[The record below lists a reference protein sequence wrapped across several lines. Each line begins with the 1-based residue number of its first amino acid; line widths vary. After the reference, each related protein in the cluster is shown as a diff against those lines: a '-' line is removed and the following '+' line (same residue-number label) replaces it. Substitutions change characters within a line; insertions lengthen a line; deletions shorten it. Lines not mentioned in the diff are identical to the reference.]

1 MFSPREEIINRSLTQ
16 HCSQGYNLCMKLN
29 ENNISLLMEHGNMIH
44 CPMNHILQQ
53 ASSRAGSL
61 YIVQSGRV
69 RVFLSSENGKELT
82 LDIIHKG
89 AIFGT
94 NSFLYHGTH
103 KVSIASVTEAQLI
116 VCSMDVIS
124 SLSRSHPELAS
135 DLLQYFIEENNH
147 LTHLLETITL
157 YSAADRVMDFLLV
170 ATENGT
176 RQIPY
181 THEDVALCLSMNRV
195 TVSRILRKLC
205 DQGIVRSSYGLIS
218 VLRPDVLIS
227 KLKKEGI

>member
-1 MFSPREEIINRSLTQ
+1 
-16 HCSQGYNLCMKLN
+16 MKLS
-29 ENNISLLMEHGNMIH
+29 EKTIALLKDHGTLIH

-53 ASSRAGSL
+53 ASANANRL

-69 RVFLSSENGKELT
+69 RVFLSSSTGKELT
-82 LDIIHKG
+82 VDIIHKG
-89 AIFGT
+89 SVFGT

-103 KVSIASVTEAQLI
+103 KVSIQSVTEAQLI

-124 SLSRSHPELAS
+124 SLSISHPELAS

-205 DQGIVRSSYGLIS
+205 DQGIIRSNYGLIS
-218 VLRPDVLIS
+218 VLKPDVLIS
-227 KLKKEGI
+227 KLKKEGSSEQSN